1 MTSKTK
7 KFSLG
12 VKIASIL
19 TCVALTAV
27 GFASWLIIKPAETKT
42 ETGSFTV
49 YTVEENNIT
58 ITVAVKEGSNST
70 IIWGKG
76 AEPQT
81 PTASP
86 WLLTTDVANE
96 NLSATFTVTVTST
109 KGTGGNVTTGM
120 PLDDIISTI
129 NVGFEMVDSENLYST
144 AMGNGYVSAPTIKVK
159 DNTAK
164 TWSSNSASDTLAP
177 TADATTMSFDVVV
190 TFAWGTNGNPYTYYN
205 GQAYTETLAT
215 QAKACLDA
223 VNGLKEVGYK
233 LTFSTTA
240 KTTASG
246 S

>member
-27 GFASWLIIKPAETKT
+27 GFASWLIIKPAETV
-42 ETGSFTV
+42 EQSGSFTV

-58 ITVAVKEGSNST
+58 ITVAVKEGSSST

-76 AEPQT
+76 AEPT
-81 PTASP
+81 NPTASP
-86 WLLTTDVANE
+86 WLLATGVDNE

-109 KGTGGNVTTGM
+109 KGTGDNATTGM

-129 NVGFEMVDSENLYST
+129 NVGFEMVDSGSLYST
-144 AMGNGYVSAPTIKVK
+144 AMGSGYVSAPTIKVASN
-159 DNTAK
+159 DAK
-164 TWSSNSASDTLAP
+164 TLSSNSASDTLAP
-177 TADATTMSFDVVV
+177 TADVTTMSFDVVV
-190 TFAWGTNGNPYTYYN
+190 TFAWGENGNPYTYYN

-240 KTTASG
+240 KTTDSG